1 MVGKKSVNRF
11 RFTKQKIDSLPLP
24 EGSKRDNWYDETRPE
39 LALRVTSSGSKSFY
53 IVRRIANS
61 SQPSWVR
68 LGSYPSMTIEQARNE
83 AAKILSEMLSGVNP
97 TSVKRNLRGELTV
110 DEFFHGEFW
119 ERHAS
124 LKDTARDD
132 KQRYEKHIK
141 PVIGKKRLSEVTDDD
156 AKRIEKRMRE
166 QGKTAPSKDDK
177 VLEKTLS
184 GTTINRVKSL
194 LNVMYERAR
203 AWKLCEI
210 ENPAKAINKTREK
223 ARDRYLRGDEFERF
237 FNALAQES
245 DSWRDY
251 FLVQLFMGQ
260 RRNNGLSMKW
270 SELNFVDGL
279 WHIPDTKNGEPQ
291 ILPIPKS
298 VLELLKKR
306 KERRKDESDYV
317 FPGDGKTGH
326 LVEPKNA
333 WARILARA
341 EIEGLWI
348 HDLRRTLGSS
358 MAGSNVALH
367 TIGKAL
373 GHKSIKST
381 MVYVRLAFDPVRSA
395 MATSEERMLGMLGKE
410 KL

>member
-1 MVGKKSVNRF
+1 MAGKKSENRF
-11 RFTKQKIDSLPLP
+11 KFTKQKIDALPLP
-24 EGSKRDNWYDETRPE
+24 EGSKREAWYDETRPE
-39 LALRVTSSGSKSFY
+39 LALRVTSSGAKSFY
-53 IVRRIANS
+53 IIRRIANS
-61 SQPSWVR
+61 TQPSWVR
-68 LGSYPSMTIEQARNE
+68 LGSYPSLTIEQARNE
-83 AAKILSEMLSGVNP
+83 ATKILSGILSGINP
-97 TSVKRNLRGELTV
+97 TSVKRSLRGEHTV
-110 DEFFHGEFW
+110 DEFFYGEFW

-141 PVIGKKRLSEVTDDD
+141 PIIGKKRLSEVTDDD

-166 QGKTAPSKDDK
+166 QGKAHPSREGAIAETA
-177 VLEKTLS
+177 LS

-194 LNVMYERAR
+194 LNVMYEKAR
-203 AWKLCEI
+203 TWKLCDI
-210 ENPAKAINKTREK
+210 ENPAKAITKTREK

-237 FNALAQES
+237 FNALDEES
-245 DSWRDY
+245 DNWRDY

-260 RRNNGLSMKW
+260 RRYNGLSMKW

-298 VLELLKKR
+298 VQELLQKR
-306 KERRKDESDYV
+306 KATRKDKSDYV
-317 FPGDGKTGH
+317 FPGEGKTGH
-326 LVEPKNA
+326 LVEPKKA
-333 WARILARA
+333 WARILKRA
-341 EIEGLWI
+341 EIEDLWI

-395 MATSEERMLGMLGKE
+395 MATSEERMLSMLGKD